1 VSVGRARAGGLAASD
16 YDAELRRTDHD
27 IAELE
32 DGVRSV
38 AADAGQLTRLA
49 YRHHHRAT
57 LTGDPADLR
66 VTEAGVEDALA
77 RVGPWPDLCILKAHL
92 DLGLHRLADVR
103 RDLAMCPGLA
113 DSSEAMVLRAD
124 LDLQEG
130 ADERARLGYERAIA
144 RSRTWDRLARL
155 AHLAASGGDVDRAD
169 RLYAEAEDEITAKEM
184 RSFAWVRLQR
194 GRLALVHG
202 RYDDAW
208 RHYRLAGRAY
218 SGYWLAHAHTAE
230 LLGAQGE
237 FDEAALLYEAVAAR
251 VPRPEL
257 WNALGDLY
265 AFMGE
270 PARAHPWHERALT
283 GYLESVGRGD
293 VHYFHHL
300 TSFYADVRQDGA
312 EATRWAREDLRL
324 RRGCSTQAA
333 LAWAM
338 YREGRLADAVD
349 MMATA
354 LSWGV
359 QDAQLLAR
367 AAAVHLAAGQVHE
380 GDQLLRRAAEVD
392 PHHQDF
398 RAHR

>member
-1 VSVGRARAGGLAASD
+1 VSGGRARAGDAAASD
-16 YDAELRRTDHD
+16 HDADLQRIDHD
-27 IAELE
+27 IAKLE
-32 DGVRSV
+32 DGARSV
-38 AADAGQLTRLA
+38 AADAEQLTRLA
-49 YRHHHRAT
+49 YRRHHRAA

-66 VTEAGVEDALA
+66 LAERVVDDALV
-77 RVGPWPDLCILKAHL
+77 RVGPWPDLCILKGHL
-92 DLGLHRLADVR
+92 DLGLHRLEDVR
-103 RDLAMCPGLA
+103 RHLAMSPGLA

-124 LDLQEG
+124 LALQEG
-130 ADERARLGYERAIA
+130 DYESAITGYEHALVRR
-144 RSRTWDRLARL
+144 RSWDRLARL
-155 AHLAASGGDVDRAD
+155 AHVAANRGDAERAD
-169 RLYAEAEDEITAKEM
+169 RLFREAEDEITAKEM

-194 GRLALVHG
+194 GRLAFIHG

-208 RHYRLAGRAY
+208 RHYRLADRAY
-218 SGYWLAHAHTAE
+218 SGYWLVHEHTAE
-230 LLGAQGE
+230 LLGARGE

-270 PARAHPWHERALT
+270 PARARPWYERALA
-283 GYLESVGRGD
+283 GYLESVHRGD

-312 EATRWAREDLRL
+312 QAVRWAQKDLQL
-324 RRGCSTQAA
+324 RRGPSTQAA
-333 LAWAM
+333 LAWAL
-338 YREGRLADAVD
+338 YRAGRVADALELT
-349 MMATA
+349 MAA

-367 AAAVHLAAGQVHE
+367 AAAVYLAAGQVHE
-380 GDQLLRRAAEVD
+380 SDQLLRRAAEVD
-392 PHHQDF
+392 PRHQDF